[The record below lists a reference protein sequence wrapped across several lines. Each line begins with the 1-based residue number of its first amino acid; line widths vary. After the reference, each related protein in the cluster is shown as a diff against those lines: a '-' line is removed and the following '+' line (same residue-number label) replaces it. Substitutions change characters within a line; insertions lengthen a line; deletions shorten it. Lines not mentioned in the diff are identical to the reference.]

1 MGALIGLS
9 LTYAGSNRE
18 DLLEDF
24 SPIIL
29 DSSNSIE
36 LQAIAALSIGLVFVG
51 SCNEDAAQAIIQTL
65 MEKETKDLYL

>member
-1 MGALIGLS
+1 MIGLS
-9 LTYAGSNRE
+9 LTYAGSKRE

-36 LQAIAALSIGLVFVG
+36 LQAVAALSVGLVFVG
-51 SCNEDAAQAIIQTL
+51 SCNEDAAQAILQTL
-65 MEKETKDLYL
+65 MEREEKDF